1 MFYFCRRGINSVE
14 YARLKAV
21 GSYRSVL
28 ELLNIPHAK
37 LIMDCVILL
46 SVTSCLNS
54 ALYTASRMLY
64 SLSRRGD
71 APAVMGKINRSK
83 TPYVAVLLSTGA
95 AFLTVV
101 VNYYAPAKVFK
112 FLIDSSG
119 AIALLVYLVIAVS
132 QLRMRKILRAEGSEI
147 RLRIWLYPWLTRL
160 VIGFITFV
168 LVVMLFRPAQQLEVI
183 STGLLAIGIIC
194 TVPIMARWKKL
205 VLWQKHPFIIR
216 ADHDQESHHDHY
228 VLDGY
233 RWLKNDII
241 RGNFQPDEKL
251 RMSLLTSRYALGV
264 GPLREALS
272 QLVAERLV
280 TVVNQ
285 KGYRVA
291 SMSEQELLDIF
302 DARAN
307 MEAMLVSLAI
317 ARGGDEW
324 EADVLA
330 KAHLLSKL
338 EACDASEK
346 MLDEWDLRHQA
357 FHTAIVAGCGS
368 HYLLQMR
375 ERLFDLAARYRF
387 IWLRRTVLSVEMLED
402 KHDQHQTLTAAV
414 LARDTARASELMRQ
428 HLLTPIPII
437 QQAMAG
443 N

>member
-1 MFYFCRRGINSVE
+1 
-14 YARLKAV
+14 
-21 GSYRSVL
+21 
-28 ELLNIPHAK
+28 
-37 LIMDCVILL
+37 
-46 SVTSCLNS
+46 
-54 ALYTASRMLY
+54 
-64 SLSRRGD
+64 
-71 APAVMGKINRSK
+71 
-83 TPYVAVLLSTGA
+83 
-95 AFLTVV
+95 
-101 VNYYAPAKVFK
+101 
-112 FLIDSSG
+112 
-119 AIALLVYLVIAVS
+119 
-132 QLRMRKILRAEGSEI
+132 
-147 RLRIWLYPWLTRL
+147 
-160 VIGFITFV
+160 
-168 LVVMLFRPAQQLEVI
+168 
-183 STGLLAIGIIC
+183 
-194 TVPIMARWKKL
+194 
-205 VLWQKHPFIIR
+205 
-216 ADHDQESHHDHY
+216 
-228 VLDGY
+228 
-233 RWLKNDII
+233 
-241 RGNFQPDEKL
+241 
-251 RMSLLTSRYALGV
+251 MSLLTSRYALGV

-387 IWLRRTVLSVEMLED
+387 IWLRQTVLSVEMLED
-402 KHDQHQTLTAAV
+402 KHDPAPDPDCEAV

-428 HLLTPIPII
+428 HLLTPIPDYP
-437 QQAMAG
+437 AG
-443 N
+443 DGWQLTTLQEYATLAPDKFYPGFSASVYSLRRFYCTD

>member
-1 MFYFCRRGINSVE
+1 MTI
-14 YARLKAV
+14 
-21 GSYRSVL
+21 
-28 ELLNIPHAK
+28 
-37 LIMDCVILL
+37 
-46 SVTSCLNS
+46 TS
-54 ALYTASRMLY
+54 
-64 SLSRRGD
+64 
-71 APAVMGKINRSK
+71 
-83 TPYVAVLLSTGA
+83 
-95 AFLTVV
+95 
-101 VNYYAPAKVFK
+101 
-112 FLIDSSG
+112 
-119 AIALLVYLVIAVS
+119 
-132 QLRMRKILRAEGSEI
+132 
-147 RLRIWLYPWLTRL
+147 
-160 VIGFITFV
+160 
-168 LVVMLFRPAQQLEVI
+168 
-183 STGLLAIGIIC
+183 
-194 TVPIMARWKKL
+194 
-205 VLWQKHPFIIR
+205 
-216 ADHDQESHHDHY
+216 
-228 VLDGY
+228 LDGY

-357 FHTAIVAGCGS
+357 FHTAIVAVVLTICCKCVNGCLIWQRVIALSGCGEQCFRWKCWRINTIS
-368 HYLLQMR
+368 
-375 ERLFDLAARYRF
+375 
-387 IWLRRTVLSVEMLED
+387 TS
-402 KHDQHQTLTAAV
+402 
-414 LARDTARASELMRQ
+414 
-428 HLLTPIPII
+428 P
-437 QQAMAG
+437 
-443 N
+443 

>member
-1 MFYFCRRGINSVE
+1 MTI
-14 YARLKAV
+14 
-21 GSYRSVL
+21 
-28 ELLNIPHAK
+28 
-37 LIMDCVILL
+37 
-46 SVTSCLNS
+46 TS
-54 ALYTASRMLY
+54 
-64 SLSRRGD
+64 
-71 APAVMGKINRSK
+71 
-83 TPYVAVLLSTGA
+83 
-95 AFLTVV
+95 
-101 VNYYAPAKVFK
+101 
-112 FLIDSSG
+112 
-119 AIALLVYLVIAVS
+119 
-132 QLRMRKILRAEGSEI
+132 
-147 RLRIWLYPWLTRL
+147 
-160 VIGFITFV
+160 
-168 LVVMLFRPAQQLEVI
+168 
-183 STGLLAIGIIC
+183 
-194 TVPIMARWKKL
+194 
-205 VLWQKHPFIIR
+205 
-216 ADHDQESHHDHY
+216 
-228 VLDGY
+228 LDGY

-368 HYLLQMR
+368 HYLLQM
-375 ERLFDLAARYRF
+375 
-387 IWLRRTVLSVEMLED
+387 
-402 KHDQHQTLTAAV
+402 
-414 LARDTARASELMRQ
+414 
-428 HLLTPIPII
+428 
-437 QQAMAG
+437 
-443 N
+443 

>member
-1 MFYFCRRGINSVE
+1 MTI
-14 YARLKAV
+14 
-21 GSYRSVL
+21 
-28 ELLNIPHAK
+28 
-37 LIMDCVILL
+37 
-46 SVTSCLNS
+46 TS
-54 ALYTASRMLY
+54 
-64 SLSRRGD
+64 
-71 APAVMGKINRSK
+71 
-83 TPYVAVLLSTGA
+83 
-95 AFLTVV
+95 
-101 VNYYAPAKVFK
+101 
-112 FLIDSSG
+112 
-119 AIALLVYLVIAVS
+119 
-132 QLRMRKILRAEGSEI
+132 
-147 RLRIWLYPWLTRL
+147 
-160 VIGFITFV
+160 
-168 LVVMLFRPAQQLEVI
+168 
-183 STGLLAIGIIC
+183 
-194 TVPIMARWKKL
+194 
-205 VLWQKHPFIIR
+205 
-216 ADHDQESHHDHY
+216 
-228 VLDGY
+228 LDGY

-272 QLVAERLV
+272 H
-280 TVVNQ
+280 
-285 KGYRVA
+285 RVA